1 MDTSANIEKGG
12 IGFRHYESGL
22 LALLLAAAY
31 FQVIARMVAHWDADP
46 NYSHGFIVP
55 FISAYFLWQEKDRL
69 SGIRQVPSSRGL
81 LVLAA
86 GLLLYILAFLAA
98 ELFTMRISL
107 LVCLAGVIIIS
118 YGMAFFRAVLL
129 PYCYLYFMIPLP
141 YLLYDAV
148 AFPLKLF
155 VAKYSV
161 ITMQLIG
168 ISVLREGNI
177 IILPNTT
184 LEVADACS
192 GIRSLM
198 SLLALGVA
206 YAHFSQRKLSRKI
219 MLVASTIPIAIF
231 ANSIRVIGTG
241 VLARFYG
248 AKVAEGFFHEF
259 AGLVIFAV
267 SIALLI
273 GIGALLSR
281 TNADEE
287 QLS

>member
-1 MDTSANIEKGG
+1 MEPSANIEKGG
-12 IGFRHYESGL
+12 ISSRHYESGL
-22 LALLLAAAY
+22 LAVLLFAAY

-55 FISAYFLWQEKDRL
+55 FISAYFLWQEKERL
-69 SGIRQVPSSRGL
+69 DNIKHVPSSRGL
-81 LVLAA
+81 IVLAA
-86 GLLLYILAFLAA
+86 GLLLYVLAFLAA

-107 LVCLAGVIIIS
+107 LVCLAGVIMTS
-118 YGMAFFRAVLL
+118 YGMEFFRAVLL
-129 PYCYLYFMIPLP
+129 PYGYLYFMIPLP

-206 YAHFSQRKLSRKI
+206 YAHFSQRKFSRKLI
-219 MLVASTIPIAIF
+219 LVASTIPIAIF

-241 VLARFYG
+241 ILARYYG
-248 AKVAEGFFHEF
+248 AAAAEGFFHEF

-267 SIALLI
+267 SIVLLI
-273 GIGALLSR
+273 ALGAFLSR
-281 TNADEE
+281 TDVKDEAP
-287 QLS
+287 S